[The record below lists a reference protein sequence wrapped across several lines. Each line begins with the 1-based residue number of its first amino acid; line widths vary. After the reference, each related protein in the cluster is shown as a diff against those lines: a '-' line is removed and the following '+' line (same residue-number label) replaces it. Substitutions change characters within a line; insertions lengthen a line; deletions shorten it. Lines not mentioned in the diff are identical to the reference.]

1 MIWGVFQQLRIISAS
16 PTQLV
21 LRELPLLEWL
31 VAFLIALLG
40 VNFIIIGINITAVGA
55 FLVAMAIVL
64 FSRSRLLIFDV
75 ADKELRIVFQYPLM
89 RRVANQLPLQQ
100 IDRAYIRQDDNG
112 STQIIL
118 KTQRGE
124 MGLSVY
130 SRDSHPWKDTAC
142 KAINDFLRGLRP

>member
-89 RRVANQLPLQQ
+89 RRDINQISLVQV
-100 IDRAYIRQDDNG
+100 DRAYIQQDDNG

-118 KTQRGE
+118 ATQQGE

-130 SRDSHPWKDTAC
+130 SRDASPWKEDVC
-142 KAINDFLRGLRP
+142 QAINDFLHGLRS